1 MAYGKLTR
9 ETLVGLARAAG
20 IDLSAVPVETLI
32 KGDMPVVWEG
42 ILRFDELDIQNE
54 VPAFVSVLE
63 EGGDGS

>member
-9 ETLVGLARAAG
+9 ERLEGLARAAG
-20 IDLSAVPVETLI
+20 IDLTAIPIETLI

-42 ILRFDELDIQNE
+42 ILRFDDLNIQNE
-54 VPAFVSVLE
+54 IPAFVSVLE